1 MKRVM
6 VLSTMALVILLSSAA
21 IQADDTQRIGATTRK
36 AKGMSEKEKQW
47 REKLKAMTPEQRQL
61 EMAQKAMEK
70 ELAPWQAVR
79 KIAAEEKAEKTVAAI
94 DTVIAAKEAQFKK
107 KLEAMEKRKAVSADK
122 PKRKA
127 ASADKPKRKAA
138 SADKP
143 KKKAASA
150 DKPNKKRPEGE
161 KPKKKKNKAE
171 TEG

>member
-6 VLSTMALVILLSSAA
+6 VLSAMALVILLSSAA
-21 IQADDTQRIGATTRK
+21 IQADDTQRVGATARK

-47 REKLKAMTPEQRQL
+47 RENLKAMTPEQRQL
-61 EMAQKAMEK
+61 AMAQKAMEK

-94 DTVIAAKEAQFKK
+94 DKVIAAKEAQFKK
-107 KLEAMEKRKAVSADK
+107 KLEAMA
-122 PKRKA
+122 KRKA
-127 ASADKPKRKAA
+127 ASADKPK
-138 SADKP
+138 
-143 KKKAASA
+143 
-150 DKPNKKRPEGE
+150 KKRPEGE